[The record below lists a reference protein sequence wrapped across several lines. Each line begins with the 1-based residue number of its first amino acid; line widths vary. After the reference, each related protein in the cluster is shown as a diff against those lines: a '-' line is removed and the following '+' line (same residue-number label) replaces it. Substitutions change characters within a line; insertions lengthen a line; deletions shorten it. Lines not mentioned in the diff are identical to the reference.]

1 MSPPHI
7 AVIGGGI
14 TGLAA
19 AYELRDEAD
28 VTIFEAN
35 DRLGGK
41 ILTEELDGIQIEAGP
56 DSLLARDDA
65 PLQLLYEL
73 GLTDDIVEPHNFG
86 AWIATSDGPKRLPDG
101 LVLGVPASPMAIVRS
116 GLLSGGGTLRAAAD
130 LLLPRTRFN
139 GDISVGKLIRARF
152 GDQVADRMV
161 GPLMSGVRS
170 GDIDEMSL
178 EMAAPQ
184 IAAVAGSH
192 RSLTL
197 GLRKTDRSTR
207 RPRFIGLRRGMSSLV
222 TALQEHSGA
231 EIQLSTPIDRIR
243 RDMTIEG
250 RPFDGVV
257 VAVPPSVAAS
267 ILDLERLSE
276 TRFTGASVFNLVF
289 PPGAVDPLP
298 SGSGVLVPRAMGME
312 IVAATWFTSKWPHL
326 APADGRSVVRC
337 VASESASEER
347 VVAEVGDVVHA
358 SAPPVVV
365 RAHRWD
371 GAFPEFKVGHKQ
383 TVEEVQASLRDRPVR
398 LAGAGYLATGLN
410 DCIAHGREA
419 AREVFARAGIRLS
432 S

>member
-1 MSPPHI
+1 MSPPRI

-28 VTIFEAN
+28 VTIFEAS

-41 ILTEELDGIQIEAGP
+41 VLTEELDGIQIEAGP

-73 GLTDDIVEPHNFG
+73 GHTNDIVEPHDFG
-86 AWIATSDGPKRLPDG
+86 AWIATNDGPKRLPAG
-101 LVLGVPASPMAIVRS
+101 LILGVPASPTAIVRS
-116 GLLSGGGTLRAAAD
+116 GLLSGGGVLRAAGD
-130 LLLPRTRFN
+130 LVLPRTRFN
-139 GDISVGKLIRARF
+139 RDISVGKLIRARF

-184 IAAVAGSH
+184 IAAVARSH

-197 GLRKTDRSTR
+197 GLRKASRSTP

-231 EIQLSTPIDRIR
+231 EVQMSTPIDRIR

-250 RPFDGVV
+250 RPFDGIV
-257 VAVPPSVAAS
+257 VAVPPFAAAS
-267 ILDLERLSE
+267 ILDIERLAE
-276 TRFTGASVFNLVF
+276 TRFTGTAVFNLVF

-312 IVAATWFTSKWPHL
+312 IVAATWFTNKWPHL

-337 VASESASEER
+337 VAGGSTSEER
-347 VVAEVGDVVHA
+347 VIAEIRDVVHA
-358 SAPPVVV
+358 AAPPVTI
-365 RAHRWD
+365 RTHRWD
-371 GAFPEFKVGHKQ
+371 GAFPEFKVGHKHAI
-383 TVEEVQASLRDRPVR
+383 EEVQASLRDRPVR

-419 AREVFARAGIRLS
+419 AREVLEATSISLGR
-432 S
+432 

>member
-1 MSPPHI
+1 VSSPRI
-7 AVIGGGI
+7 AVIGGGV

-19 AYELRDEAD
+19 AYELRDEAE
-28 VTIFEAN
+28 VTVFEAS

-41 ILTEELDGIQIEAGP
+41 VLTEELDGIQIEAGP

-65 PLQLLYEL
+65 PQQLLYEL
-73 GLTDDIVEPHNFG
+73 GLTNDIVEPHNFG
-86 AWIATSDGPKRLPDG
+86 AWIATDEGPKRLPDG

-116 GLLSGGGTLRAAAD
+116 GLLTPAGALRAAGD
-130 LLLPRTRFN
+130 FVLPRTRLK

-184 IAAVAGSH
+184 IAAVAATN
-192 RSLTL
+192 RSVTL
-197 GLRKTDRSTR
+197 GLRKATRTTR

-231 EIQLSTPIDRIR
+231 EIQLSTPIGRVR

-250 RPFDGVV
+250 RPFDGIV
-257 VAVPPSVAAS
+257 VAVPPFAAAP
-267 ILDLERLSE
+267 ILDLDRLGD
-276 TRFTGASVFNLVF
+276 TRFADATVFNLVY
-289 PPGAVDPLP
+289 PSGAVDPLP
-298 SGSGVLVPRAMGME
+298 SGSGVLVPRAMGMDV
-312 IVAATWFTSKWPHL
+312 VAATWFTSKWPHL

-337 VASESASEER
+337 VAGENASEER
-347 VVAEVGDVVHA
+347 VTAEVGDVVHA
-358 SAPPVVV
+358 AAPPDVI
-365 RAHRWD
+365 RAHRWKA
-371 GAFPEFKVGHKQ
+371 AFPEFKVGHKR
-383 TVEEVQASLRDRPVR
+383 TIEEAHASLRDRPVR

-410 DCIAHGREA
+410 DCIAHGRAA
-419 AREVFARAGIRLS
+419 AREVLGAAGIKLGS
-432 S
+432 